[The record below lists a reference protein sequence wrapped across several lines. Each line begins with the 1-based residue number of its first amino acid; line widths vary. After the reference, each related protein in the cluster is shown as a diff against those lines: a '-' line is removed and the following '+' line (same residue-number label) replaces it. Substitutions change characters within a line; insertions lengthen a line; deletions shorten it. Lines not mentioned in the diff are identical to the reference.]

1 MYLSSKAPR
10 LRIVGDD
17 HQHEQEGLEAMSP
30 QIPGS
35 TGTPE
40 LQSLAHA
47 FAPLHKA
54 AFGVALGIAAA
65 LVVFSMTVLSVVRP
79 PDPPVPLHLFQQYFT
94 GYSVTWPGAFIG
106 AAWAGFTGFVFGWFI
121 AFCRNLT
128 VAISL
133 FVIRTRAQLAQT
145 RDFLDHI

>member
-1 MYLSSKAPR
+1 
-10 LRIVGDD
+10 
-17 HQHEQEGLEAMSP
+17 MSLP
-30 QIPGS
+30 PKS
-35 TGTPE
+35 PTRSPE
-40 LQSLAHA
+40 LATLVHA

-54 AFGVALGIAAA
+54 AFGVAVGAACG
-65 LVVFSMTVLSVVRP
+65 LVVFTMTVLSVVRP
-79 PDPPVPLHLFQQYFT
+79 PDPPVPLYLFQQYFT
-94 GYSVTWPGAFIG
+94 GYSVSWVGAFIG
-106 AAWAGFTGFVFGWFI
+106 GAWAAFTGFIFGWFI